1 MNKRQLIVAAA
12 QRTSLTQRQTREAL
26 EAILEAISRA
36 LASGDHVTI
45 SRFGR
50 FDTQHYPSRRLHCFD
65 GRGQYI
71 VAERR
76 IPVFRSSKLLRHRL
90 RREEK

>member
-12 QRTSLTQRQTREAL
+12 RRTSLTQRQTREAL
-26 EAILEAISRA
+26 EAILEAISCA

-65 GRGQYI
+65 GQGQYT
-71 VAERR
+71 VEARR
-76 IPVFRSSKLLRHRL
+76 ITVFRSSPALRRRL
-90 RREEK
+90 RGR